1 MTPEEVIP
9 KGYDEEERYF
19 HEQDAELLKKKRT
32 ELNAARK
39 AHEQAAHKNQHWM
52 KCPKCGADL
61 EEVEMDH
68 IMVDKCPGCGGIFF
82 DKGELE
88 LMLKA
93 HRGLLPRIMDMFS

>member
-19 HEQDAELLKKKRT
+19 FEQDAELLKKKRT
-32 ELNAARK
+32 ELNEARK
-39 AHEQAAHKNQHWM
+39 TQEQATHKSQHWM